1 MAAAL
6 KVANEGSHGTDN
18 GRLTMRF
25 WSDDLPIDIITA
37 ATNRSH
43 ITALRTIV
51 GSRAGVSGD
60 VISTALAR
68 LRDPKVEFGCKWS
81 VARGAF
87 DPAQR
92 KGTRHQEPG
101 DGQYDQQD
109 GVRGPDVD
117 QK

>member
-1 MAAAL
+1 MTTAL
-6 KVANEGSHGTDN
+6 KVANEGSHGTGN
-18 GRLTMRF
+18 GRVTMSF
-25 WSDDLPIDIITA
+25 CLNDLAIDIIPA
-37 ATNRSH
+37 ATTRSH
-43 ITALRTIV
+43 ITALGTIV
-51 GSRAGVSGD
+51 GSRAVVSGD
-60 VISTALAR
+60 VISTALAG